1 MSHDIINLDF
11 DFHILILL
19 VAINLLSHQVNK
31 LKLLYLLY
39 LLIKKN
45 LILHF
50 TKINKDAKS

>member
-19 VAINLLSHQVNK
+19 VAIHLLSHQVNK

-50 TKINKDAKS
+50 SKINKDARS